1 MSLRPTVWKLYLIR
15 TKNFFYFSK
24 VMLAIQQGID
34 RANASAVSNAA
45 RVQRWTILPNDVSV
59 AGGELGPTLKLKR
72 FVFNKKYEE
81 AIENLYNWR
90 HLTIQFY
97 PLSSDYLRLCH
108 LKVSNVGRI
117 ILVMKMFML
126 QANVPIKLYLGR
138 YILRPEPIN
147 NARFEYSDWLHPNY
161 QPIRAH

>member
-1 MSLRPTVWKLYLIR
+1 MSVGFSVANLIDKANVASHMTR
-15 TKNFFYFSK
+15 FSQLECFISTWCSYVRLKFIYVIASHSLKIVPYKNENFFYFSK

-81 AIENLYNWR
+81 AIENLYN
-90 HLTIQFY
+90 
-97 PLSSDYLRLCH
+97 
-108 LKVSNVGRI
+108 
-117 ILVMKMFML
+117 
-126 QANVPIKLYLGR
+126 
-138 YILRPEPIN
+138 
-147 NARFEYSDWLHPNY
+147 
-161 QPIRAH
+161 

>member
-1 MSLRPTVWKLYLIR
+1 MSVGFSVANVIDKANVASHMTRFSQSECFISTLCSYVRLKFIYVIASHSLKIVPY
-15 TKNFFYFSK
+15 KNEKNFYFSK

-81 AIENLYNWR
+81 AIENLYN
-90 HLTIQFY
+90 
-97 PLSSDYLRLCH
+97 
-108 LKVSNVGRI
+108 
-117 ILVMKMFML
+117 
-126 QANVPIKLYLGR
+126 
-138 YILRPEPIN
+138 
-147 NARFEYSDWLHPNY
+147 
-161 QPIRAH
+161 

>member
-1 MSLRPTVWKLYLIR
+1 MSVGFSVANLIDKASVASHMTR
-15 TKNFFYFSK
+15 FSQLECFISTWCSYVRLKFIYVIASHSLKIVPYKNEKKNYFSK

-81 AIENLYNWR
+81 AIENLYN
-90 HLTIQFY
+90 
-97 PLSSDYLRLCH
+97 
-108 LKVSNVGRI
+108 
-117 ILVMKMFML
+117 
-126 QANVPIKLYLGR
+126 
-138 YILRPEPIN
+138 
-147 NARFEYSDWLHPNY
+147 
-161 QPIRAH
+161 

>member
-1 MSLRPTVWKLYLIR
+1 MSVGFSVANLIDKANVASHMTR
-15 TKNFFYFSK
+15 FSQLECFISTWCSYVRLKFIYVIASHSLKIVPYKNEKNFYFSK

-81 AIENLYNWR
+81 AIENLYN
-90 HLTIQFY
+90 
-97 PLSSDYLRLCH
+97 
-108 LKVSNVGRI
+108 
-117 ILVMKMFML
+117 
-126 QANVPIKLYLGR
+126 
-138 YILRPEPIN
+138 
-147 NARFEYSDWLHPNY
+147 
-161 QPIRAH
+161 

>member
-1 MSLRPTVWKLYLIR
+1 MSVGFSVANLIDKANVASHMTR
-15 TKNFFYFSK
+15 FSQSECFISTLCSYVRLKFIYVIASHSLKIVPYKNEKIFYFSK

-81 AIENLYNWR
+81 AIENLYN
-90 HLTIQFY
+90 
-97 PLSSDYLRLCH
+97 
-108 LKVSNVGRI
+108 
-117 ILVMKMFML
+117 
-126 QANVPIKLYLGR
+126 
-138 YILRPEPIN
+138 
-147 NARFEYSDWLHPNY
+147 
-161 QPIRAH
+161 

>member
-1 MSLRPTVWKLYLIR
+1 MSVGFSVANVIDKANVASHMTRFSQSECFISTLCSYVRLKFIYVIASHSLKIVPY
-15 TKNFFYFSK
+15 KNEKIFYFSK

-81 AIENLYNWR
+81 AIENLYN
-90 HLTIQFY
+90 
-97 PLSSDYLRLCH
+97 
-108 LKVSNVGRI
+108 
-117 ILVMKMFML
+117 
-126 QANVPIKLYLGR
+126 
-138 YILRPEPIN
+138 
-147 NARFEYSDWLHPNY
+147 
-161 QPIRAH
+161 

>member
-1 MSLRPTVWKLYLIR
+1 MSVGFSVANLIDKANVASHMTR
-15 TKNFFYFSK
+15 ISQLECFISTWCSYVRLKFIYVIASHSLKIVPYKNEKNFYFSK

-81 AIENLYNWR
+81 AIENLYN
-90 HLTIQFY
+90 
-97 PLSSDYLRLCH
+97 
-108 LKVSNVGRI
+108 
-117 ILVMKMFML
+117 
-126 QANVPIKLYLGR
+126 
-138 YILRPEPIN
+138 
-147 NARFEYSDWLHPNY
+147 
-161 QPIRAH
+161 